1 MLNTDS
7 VLILS
12 SDECGALSLF
22 ETDLYVLNRVKSTNV
37 FHQSYFNCSTHISR
51 RAGLFGPRHLIAT
64 HSFMLHWK
72 QSPVTAIICHRDH
85 QSPDDCFQRNET
97 RSND

>member
-37 FHQSYFNCSTHISR
+37 FHQSYFSQ

-64 HSFMLHWK
+64 QSFMLRWK
-72 QSPVTAIICHRDH
+72 QSPVTAIISHRDH
-85 QSPDDCFQRNET
+85 QSPDDCFQRHET

>member
-22 ETDLYVLNRVKSTNV
+22 ETDLYVLNRVKSMNV
-37 FHQSYFNCSTHISR
+37 LHQSYFNCSTHISR
-51 RAGLFGPRHLIAT
+51 RAGLFWSKTFNRYSQFHASLE
-64 HSFMLHWK
+64 
-72 QSPVTAIICHRDH
+72 AITSHCNH
-85 QSPDDCFQRNET
+85 
-97 RSND
+97 

>member
-37 FHQSYFNCSTHISR
+37 FHQSYFNCSTHISQ

-64 HSFMLHWK
+64 HSFMLRWK
-72 QSPVTAIICHRDH
+72 QSPVTAIISHLMIASK
-85 QSPDDCFQRNET
+85 QSMKL
-97 RSND
+97 